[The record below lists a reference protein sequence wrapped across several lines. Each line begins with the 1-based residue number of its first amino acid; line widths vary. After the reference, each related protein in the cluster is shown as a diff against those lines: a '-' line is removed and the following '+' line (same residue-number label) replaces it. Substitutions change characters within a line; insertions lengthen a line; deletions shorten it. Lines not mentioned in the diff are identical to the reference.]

1 MPLKNGR
8 RCSTAFSLDD
18 PLPMDEPTDIPELYT
33 EHADAYQRFVRSLG
47 YPQGLRAA
55 FLKSPALVPDMH
67 ILDAG
72 CGTGITTLALR
83 QALEA
88 RGISN
93 GEIDAFDLVPAM
105 LDRFRARLARFDIE
119 NVRLAQADVL
129 NLDTLPPTWS
139 DYDLVVTA
147 SMLEYVVRSKL
158 PTALRALRQRLRS
171 GGTLLLFTCPLDTF
185 RFRIGISIHGDMWLR
200 RGRLLAHSGVW
211 SKSIRSASAESGLA
225 VRCASRNPHDRI
237 EARRPVPRRATPCS
251 RYHGLHGRYPAES
264 PRRHP

>member
-47 YPQGLRAA
+47 YPQGLRAV
-55 FLKSPALVPDMH
+55 FLKSPALVPDMR

-158 PTALRALRQRLRS
+158 PTALRALHQRLRS
-171 GGTLLLFTCPLDTF
+171 GGTLLLFITRNNLLMRPL
-185 RFRIGISIHGDMWLR
+185 IG
-200 RGRLLAHSGVW
+200 RGWSANLYTRTEVRKALEDSGFSDVSFGHFPFPYW
-211 SKSIRSASAESGLA
+211 YLDSWGHVVTA
-225 VRCASRNPHDRI
+225 
-237 EARRPVPRRATPCS
+237 RATPRTQRCMVEVDS
-251 RYHGLHGRYPAES
+251 KR
-264 PRRHP
+264 